1 MSNKAVLWSQR
12 TWAELPKDIGEAK
25 QSAILPVGA
34 TEQHGP
40 HMGCGMDTVLADKL
54 CEFVSDSTG
63 VPMLPPLPYGCSLG
77 HSRRWPGTIALTPNV
92 LIDVVKQIG
101 DWAYH
106 SGVRRLFL
114 VNTHVTN
121 ASPLR
126 CALELLRSEHDDL
139 MIALFNSATISPR
152 VRDAHFS
159 DGEDWHANEAETS
172 LMLAIA
178 PDMVREDIAAS
189 SDDPDRTENLVF
201 AHPVNRTSK
210 NGVTGMPSRATK
222 ARGEELF
229 QWMVEDLS
237 ALIRR
242 GLSENA
248 PLNHSYFLQA

>member
-1 MSNKAVLWSQR
+1 MLNKPILWSQR
-12 TWAELPKDIGEAK
+12 TWAELPQDIGAAK

-40 HMGCGMDTVLADKL
+40 HMGCGMDTVLADRL
-54 CEFVSDSTG
+54 CESVSASTG

-77 HSRRWPGTIALTPNV
+77 HSRRWPGTIALTPQV

-139 MIALFNSATISPR
+139 MIALFHSATLSER
-152 VRDAHFS
+152 VREAHFS
-159 DGEDWHANEAETS
+159 DGNDWHANDAETS
-172 LMLAIA
+172 LMLAVA
-178 PDMVREDIAAS
+178 PDMVREDLIAL
-189 SDDPDRTENLVF
+189 SDDTDRTENLVF

-222 ARGEELF
+222 ARGEELYR
-229 QWMVEDLS
+229 WMVEDLS

-242 GLSENA
+242 GLSESP
-248 PLNHSYFLQA
+248 PLGHSYFLQA